1 MVVRISKGRFDP
13 ARAAEVRAG
22 LDESRRSLEP
32 AIRRLRGLV
41 AYHVGIDV
49 ETSTMTNTS
58 VWRTREDAMQ
68 MRGLPEMLALRGTF
82 ETLGV
87 EFDPITNHE
96 VLWSLSGLPT
106 ITSEP
111 A

>member
-13 ARAAEVRAG
+13 AREAEVRAG
-22 LDESRRSLEP
+22 LEASRPSLEP

-41 AYHVGIDV
+41 AYHVGIDA

-58 VWRTREDAMQ
+58 VWRTRQDAMQ
-68 MRGLPEMLALRGTF
+68 MRDLPEMLALRSTF
-82 ETLGV
+82 EGLGV

-96 VLWSLSGLPT
+96 VLWSIPND
-106 ITSEP
+106 
-111 A
+111 